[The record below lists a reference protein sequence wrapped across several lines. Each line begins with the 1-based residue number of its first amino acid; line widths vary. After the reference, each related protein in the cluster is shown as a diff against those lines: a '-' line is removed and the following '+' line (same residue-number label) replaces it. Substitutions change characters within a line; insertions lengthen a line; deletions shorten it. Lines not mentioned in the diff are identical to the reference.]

1 MSYDIKRV
9 KNRAFVWHIWVKSD
23 FSENGVLSANQ
34 IRAIEK
40 SFANAD
46 IFEYVKHGDIIKNNA
61 YSGVYPYNVFFVY
74 KLDDKFKLCNR
85 LGGGIPRLF
94 TDTDLFSKDYW
105 GEIRKMINI

>member
-23 FSENGVLSANQ
+23 FSENGVLSAKQ
-34 IRAIEK
+34 VRKIEK

-46 IFEYVKHGDIIKNNA
+46 IFDYVKHGDIIKNDA
-61 YSGVYPYNVFFVY
+61 YPGYYSYNVFFVY

-85 LGGGIPRLF
+85 IGGGIPRLF
-94 TDTDLFSKDYW
+94 TDTGLFSKKYW
-105 GEIRKMINI
+105 GTIGRILEK